1 MISREPGFKDLFSQ
15 GEPLDL
21 SKGEVLHRS
30 DETCRAMGL
39 VLSGEIRLSRV
50 LSSGKE
56 IFLKNFRVGDLFA
69 DLIVFTA
76 EHYPGWLIASE
87 PSRVVEVK
95 RSRVLEFIGG
105 SDALISYLF
114 SVSQKMTHLSRTIEI
129 LSLKTVRQ
137 KIAFS
142 LLNVKPGNQGM
153 QINVTRF
160 AEDLNCSREAVS
172 RALTAMESEGLLKR
186 KDGFL
191 FIRDKVM
198 LESLIL

>member
-1 MISREPGFKDLFSQ
+1 MISREPGFKDLFSHGKQ
-15 GEPLDL
+15 VELR
-21 SKGEVLHRS
+21 KGEILHRS
-30 DETCRAMGL
+30 DETCRSMGL

-56 IFLKNFRVGDLFA
+56 ISLKNFRVGDLFA

-105 SDALISYLF
+105 GDALISYLS
-114 SVSQKMTHLSRTIEI
+114 SVSRKMTHLSRTIEI

-142 LLNVKPGNQGM
+142 LLNQESGSRGIPV
-153 QINVTRF
+153 NVTRF
-160 AEDLNCSREAVS
+160 ASDLNCSREAVS
-172 RALTAMESEGLLKR
+172 RAFTAMESEGLLKR

-191 FIRDKVM
+191 FIQDKVM
-198 LESLIL
+198 LEGII

>member
-1 MISREPGFKDLFSQ
+1 MISREPGFKDLFSRGKQ
-15 GEPLDL
+15 VELR
-21 SKGEVLHRS
+21 KGEIFHRS
-30 DETCRAMGL
+30 DEICRSMGL
-39 VLSGEIRLSRV
+39 VISGEIRLSRV

-56 IFLKNFRVGDLFA
+56 IFLKDFRTGDLFA

-105 SDALISYLF
+105 NDALISYLF

-142 LLNVKPGNQGM
+142 LLHQKPGSRGFAV
-153 QINVTRF
+153 NVTRF
-160 AEDLNCSREAVS
+160 ASDLNCSREAVS
-172 RALTAMESEGLLKR
+172 RALTAMDSEGLLKR
-186 KDGFL
+186 KDGCL
-191 FIRDKVM
+191 FIQDKSR
-198 LESLIL
+198 LESII